1 MDIDMRKVRVT
12 AIPPDLPRDDLQ
24 TSDLFALCV
33 GHSFE
38 VQSERDGLLEL
49 HVGAVLGVAPYLHSI
64 WIEPYY
70 TDDAQMNLKL
80 SEKMARFLLDA
91 VEFRIA
97 AYRAEIDNAQTPE
110 NDRADKSN
118 DSMLLTCIVKEIK
131 RCMAEKWPE
140 A

>member
-1 MDIDMRKVRVT
+1 MDIDMRNVRVT

-24 TSDLFALCV
+24 TRNLFAFCV

-64 WIEPYY
+64 WIEPYH

-80 SEKMARFLLDA
+80 SGKMAHFLLEA
-91 VEFRIA
+91 VEFRVA
-97 AYRAEIDNAQTPE
+97 AYRTDIDNPQTSE
-110 NDRADKSN
+110 NDCADMSN
-118 DSMLLTCIVKEIK
+118 DSALLMCIVAEIK
-131 RCMAEKWPE
+131 RGIAEKWPE